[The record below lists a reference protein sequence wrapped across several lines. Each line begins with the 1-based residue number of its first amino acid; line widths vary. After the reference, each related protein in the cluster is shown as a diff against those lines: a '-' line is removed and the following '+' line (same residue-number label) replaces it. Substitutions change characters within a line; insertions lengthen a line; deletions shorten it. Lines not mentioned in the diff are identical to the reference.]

1 MQKLLRYGWC
11 VLLFLAVALP
21 AAALGGDASF
31 KPELVG
37 VELASR
43 EVRPGDPFALT
54 LKFRNAGTK
63 PAPADYWLFVHFET
77 AEDCRNIAIHADP
90 QPGRQAHRR
99 VVHGTDLPRLRRLAD
114 QAAGQGVPR
123 GKRGNRAHGE
133 LNATNHGNPGRANV
147 FVERL

>member
-11 VLLFLAVALP
+11 VLLFLAVALR

-77 AEDCRNIAIHADP
+77 AEDCRNIAIHADHAP
-90 QPGRQAHRR
+90 AEPAMFTIRSLDGKPIAESSMVRIYRGFGDSRIRLLGKEFR
-99 VVHGTDLPRLRRLAD
+99 VAKEEIVRM
-114 QAAGQGVPR
+114 
-123 GKRGNRAHGE
+123 
-133 LNATNHGNPGRANV
+133 AN
-147 FVERL
+147 